1 MAYIEI
7 KDATKWYPH
16 KSGKLRD
23 IFRKDK
29 SFVKAVDGVNLSM
42 DRGEILGVIG
52 ESGCGKSTLGRML
65 TRLEDPTKGD
75 VLVDGVSTAEL
86 IKKDPPEVPAHGADR
101 VPKPLRY
108 FHPAGHHS
116 EDSFASP

>member
-52 ESGCGKSTLGRML
+52 ESGCGKTTTALSICQLLPKEGSIEGGEIL
-65 TRLEDPTKGD
+65 VEGLEYAN
-75 VLVDGVSTAEL
+75 LSEEE
-86 IKKDPPEVPAHGADR
+86 IKKHR
-101 VPKPLRY
+101 W
-108 FHPAGHHS
+108 
-116 EDSFASP
+116 EDVSIIF

>member
-86 IKKDPPEVPAHGADR
+86 I
-101 VPKPLRY
+101 
-108 FHPAGHHS
+108 
-116 EDSFASP
+116 

>member
-42 DRGEILGVIG
+42 DRGDNV
-52 ESGCGKSTLGRML
+52 KSRG
-65 TRLEDPTKGD
+65 
-75 VLVDGVSTAEL
+75 SL
-86 IKKDPPEVPAHGADR
+86 IKDK
-101 VPKPLRY
+101 
-108 FHPAGHHS
+108 
-116 EDSFASP
+116 